1 MDIRMMKNESIS
13 IYYNDKFGYI
23 ITSDTMVKGLPI
35 HAVVNP
41 VISKPFDINSKILGE
56 AIKEGFL
63 KSLNAKPVELSMA
76 RTYKFWQITG
86 IKSFS
91 AFSKNFK
98 MIEIFVQEN
107 EFIICE
113 WTRDKD
119 GSYSEPQQKEG
130 QIRLSKKISYE
141 ELADKV
147 MDILH
152 DFRATY
158 DSEYSFST
166 IDGNIVTY
174 KKASE
179 EFVSK
184 GDGNTDAYQIYRY
197 IDNPS
202 SYIAFLIDNGYEEY
216 NEASIKMRWEKIYGS
231 LSEFNYKKIDNDK
244 VKFQAYGSSK
254 EKLIVTTVFE
264 KENDIFEVLVEIDCT
279 NTSLD
284 IQEKIMKEYYSI
296 IDSVHIKVF

>member
-1 MDIRMMKNESIS
+1 MMKNVSIS
-13 IYYNDKFGYI
+13 IYYNDEFGYI

-41 VISKPFDINSKILGE
+41 VISKPFDINSIILGE

-76 RTYKFWQITG
+76 KTYNFWQITG
-86 IKSFS
+86 TKSFS
-91 AFSKNFK
+91 SFSKKFK
-98 MIEIFVQEN
+98 MIEILVQEN

-119 GSYSEPQQKEG
+119 GSYSEPQHKEG
-130 QIRLSKKISYE
+130 KIRLSNKISYE

-147 MDILH
+147 MEILH
-152 DFRATY
+152 DFKATF

-179 EFVSK
+179 EFISK
-184 GDGNTDAYQIYRY
+184 GDGNTDAYQIYTY
-197 IDNPS
+197 IDSPS

-216 NEASIKMRWEKIYGS
+216 NDSSIKMRWEKLYGS

-244 VKFQAYGSSK
+244 IILQAYGSNK
-254 EKLIVTTVFE
+254 EKVVVTTVFE

-279 NTSLD
+279 NTSLNT
-284 IQEKIMKEYYSI
+284 QEKIMKEYYSI
-296 IDSVHIKVF
+296 VDSIHIKSF